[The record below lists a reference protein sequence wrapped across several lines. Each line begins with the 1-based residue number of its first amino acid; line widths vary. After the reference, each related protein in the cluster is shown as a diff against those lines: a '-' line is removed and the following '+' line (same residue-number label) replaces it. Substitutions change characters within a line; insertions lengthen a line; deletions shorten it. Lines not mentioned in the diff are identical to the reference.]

1 MDRRD
6 ARSLPR
12 SVWAVALA
20 LAAVCLI
27 APAAAEAATIAV
39 ETTSDLAT
47 DGDGLCSLREAVNA
61 AATDESPSG
70 DCVAGSG
77 PDTIA
82 LPHGTYTLTGAAGD
96 DLNASGDLDVRDVVA
111 DGSQQDVTFQGAGDG
126 TNPATDTII
135 DANGVDRGID
145 VQSDGPTTGIDV
157 AINDVTI
164 ENGSVTGDGGGVRM
178 QDTNGTV
185 TFNRSTIQDSDA
197 TGDGGGLVF
206 KGGTNG
212 QGHQV
217 QVIDS
222 ELDGNTAGGEG
233 GGLFVQTA
241 SPDPTGS
248 NSVEVD
254 GSTLSG
260 NGSTEA
266 GGAIYAESPTRLDLL
281 NSTLSGNTAGGGGGA
296 VAMGLINPE
305 FHSQFSTIADNS
317 TTLAGGAGG
326 IQTDS
331 DTDLVYLEGTILSSN
346 LANGSA
352 ANCAEIPGAGADGT
366 FVAQSLGYSLESAD
380 TCGLGGTGDQTGKD
394 ALLGPLAVNGG
405 ETLTR
410 KLALASPAL
419 DVVPNSPT
427 DYCHYT
433 EVPGGT
439 PVTVDLTT
447 DQRAEPRP
455 TAAGGLC
462 DVGAWEGQPP
472 SSSPAI
478 TDTDPD
484 SPGNSLNPAVKGTAS
499 ADSTALQVYSRPGCT
514 GSPAADTSIDHF
526 KSTGITVTVLPNQ
539 SDTLSA
545 RALSADG
552 LPSACSGNFT
562 YIHDGIALT
571 PAITSTSPASGA
583 DENSPSVIGTAE
595 ANSTVRI
602 YAAGS
607 CPLGIPLAS
616 GPQAVFAGTGLI
628 VTVADNSTT
637 SLVASYTDLAGNVS
651 ACSSSFTYN
660 EVTPAASIPAPTPMP
675 AAPKRKKCKKKGKA
689 AASKKCKKK

>member
-12 SVWAVALA
+12 PAWAVALA
-20 LAAVCLI
+20 LALVCLI
-27 APAAAEAATIAV
+27 APATAGAATISV
-39 ETTSDLAT
+39 NTTSDVAT
-47 DGDGLCSLREAVNA
+47 NGDGLCSLREAVNA
-61 AATDESPSG
+61 AATDDSPSG
-70 DCVAGSG
+70 DCVSGSG
-77 PDTIA
+77 PDTIV
-82 LPHGTYTLTGAAGD
+82 LPHGTYTLAGAAGE
-96 DLNASGDLDVRDVVA
+96 DLNASGDLDVRDVVG

-126 TNPATDTII
+126 TNLATDTII
-135 DANGVDRGID
+135 DANGVDRAID
-145 VQSDGPTTGIDV
+145 VQDDGPTTGIDAAV
-157 AINDVTI
+157 NDVTI

-185 TFNRSTIQDSDA
+185 TVNRSTIQDSDA
-197 TGDGGGLVF
+197 TGDGGGLVM

-217 QVIDS
+217 QIIDS

-260 NGSTEA
+260 NGSTDA

-281 NSTLSGNTAGGGGGA
+281 NSTVSANTAGGGGGA
-296 VAMGLINPE
+296 VAMGLINHE

-331 DTDLVYLEGTILSSN
+331 DTDQVYLEGTILSSN
-346 LANGSA
+346 LVNGSA

-366 FVAQSLGYSLESAD
+366 FVPKSLGYSLESAD
-380 TCGLGGTGDQTGKD
+380 TCGLDGTGDLVNRNPMLTGLAD
-394 ALLGPLAVNGG
+394 NGGPTRTIALLPV
-405 ETLTR
+405 
-410 KLALASPAL
+410 SPAL
-419 DVVPNSPT
+419 DLVPDSPT

-439 PVTVDLTT
+439 PVTVNLTT
-447 DQRAEPRP
+447 DQRGEPRP

-499 ADSTALQVYSRPGCT
+499 VDSTALQVFSRPGCT
-514 GSPAADTSIDHF
+514 GSPAADTSVDDF
-526 KSTGITVTVLPNQ
+526 ENAGITVTVLPNQ
-539 SDTLSA
+539 TNALSA

-562 YIHDGIALT
+562 YVHDAIALT
-571 PAITSTSPASGA
+571 PAITATNPASGA

-595 ANSTVRI
+595 VNSTVRI

-607 CPLGIPLAS
+607 CPLGMPLAS
-616 GPQAVFAGTGLI
+616 GPQAVFTGTGLI

-637 SLVASYTDLAGNVS
+637 SLVASYTDAAGNVS

-660 EVTPAASIPAPTPMP
+660 EVTPAASTPAPTPTP
-675 AAPKRKKCKKKGKA
+675 AAPKKKCKKKGRA
-689 AASKKCKKK
+689 AATKKCKKK